1 MFAVIFKAKPG
12 QQDDE
17 YLQTVARMR
26 ELAFNKYGC
35 LDFISATEGELELAI
50 SYWEDE
56 ESIKNWKSDPEHI
69 LAQQAGRANWYES
82 YSVQIV
88 EIKREYSHNT

>member
-12 QQDDE
+12 QQDDK

-26 ELAFNKYGC
+26 ELAFNKYAC
-35 LDFISATEGELELAI
+35 LDFITATEGELELAI

-56 ESIKNWKSDPEHI
+56 ESIKNWKNDPEHI

>member
-1 MFAVIFKAKPG
+1 MFAVIFQAKPS
-12 QQDDE
+12 QQDDK

-35 LDFISATEGELELAI
+35 LDFITATEGELELAI

-56 ESIKNWKSDPEHI
+56 ESIKHWKNDPEHI

-88 EIKREYSHNT
+88 EIKREYSNNT

>member
-12 QQDDE
+12 QQDDI
-17 YLQTVARMR
+17 YLQTVSRMR

-35 LDFISATEGELELAI
+35 LDFISATEGDLELAI

-56 ESIKNWKSDPEHI
+56 ESIKRWKNDSEHT
-69 LAQQAGRANWYES
+69 LAQKAGRSAWYES

-88 EIKREYSHNT
+88 EIKREYAHKC

>member
-17 YLQTVARMR
+17 YLKTVARMR

-35 LDFISATEGELELAI
+35 LDFITATEGELELAI
-50 SYWEDE
+50 SYWKDE
-56 ESIKNWKSDPEHI
+56 ESIKNWKDDAEHT
-69 LAQQAGRANWYES
+69 LAQKAGRSNWYES